1 MEKLKPVI
9 GKSSIS
15 SLKFQ
20 KKSDFDKFLNFI
32 KKQTKELEGIEKPK
46 DDRLKSILKTGAIGL
61 GIIGI
66 GALLGR
72 GKQGESGDDFGFAI
86 GRRSNKPS
94 TQLKSL
100 PKETPRTTINKKQ
113 FRGAKGTRT
122 FSGETSAKVTDLR
135 KSGRTITKEFYTKK
149 GVLSKVGETVE
160 KKIEEG
166 QKGTGDYKRG
176 SRSPMQTKQIFSI
189 PDPTPEEIKAQEKI
203 VKQYI
208 KNQKVKKR
216 INNNTNQDYIK
227 DAKKL
232 NEELKK
238 SKSTK
243 RVIRPKK
250 LFDISKRVDPLELI
264 ERQAIESSDVRK
276 LVEEQSGTKIR
287 DFKPQRKLI
296 KDRFTNKIT
305 RPGVNTFSKPDPFNR
320 YNVVDNPMLSKNP
333 YKRGFLS
340 NIFKSKVT
348 RDTIMGI
355 PTKGKFFTKAGMFFK
370 HPIVSGISFLLTLYE
385 GYREGKDIVNFKDNI
400 ITRIYDLGVA
410 INNELIHP
418 DDPSQMKLFLSES
431 SNDKI
436 RAKEIIRNQKILEL
450 KKQQLQQNGGNN
462 ILIVP
467 TNNQTEGV
475 KTTVPVPT
483 SNNEVVIPPTKPL
496 NIGENILLKKLDR

>member
-1 MEKLKPVI
+1 MEKLKPVVS
-9 GKSSIS
+9 KSSIS

-20 KKSDFDKFLNFI
+20 RKSDFDKFLNFI
-32 KKQTKELEGIEKPK
+32 KKQTKELKGIEKPK

-72 GKQGESGDDFGFAI
+72 GKQGKSGDDFGFAI

-94 TQLKSL
+94 TKLKTL
-100 PKETPRTTINKKQ
+100 PSSTPKPDPKPSKAA
-113 FRGAKGTRT
+113 FRAGKRT
-122 FSGETSAKVTDLR
+122 FSQRGKTPERLGGRKEATRLR
-135 KSGRTITKEFYTKK
+135 KTIVRGGLVTSKGLTESEALVEAGGDSGTRKTAKSQTIIEPKPNEIEKSKKLINRKKLSQRAFGKFLKDKNFRSDINKAANMATVDQFQKESFRNIKKKLRDIDKNEGAIKEFNRVKTKGRNAK
-149 GVLSKVGETVE
+149 
-160 KKIEEG
+160 
-166 QKGTGDYKRG
+166 TGMGADY
-176 SRSPMQTKQIFSI
+176 SNTSQ
-189 PDPTPEEIKAQEKI
+189 PTG
-203 VKQYI
+203 
-208 KNQKVKKR
+208 NKKR
-216 INNNTNQDYIK
+216 YRGRVKIK
-227 DAKKL
+227 DKVL
-232 NEELKK
+232 R
-238 SKSTK
+238 SG
-243 RVIRPKK
+243 
-250 LFDISKRVDPLELI
+250 
-264 ERQAIESSDVRK
+264 VR
-276 LVEEQSGTKIR
+276 G
-287 DFKPQRKLI
+287 
-296 KDRFTNKIT
+296 
-305 RPGVNTFSKPDPFNR
+305 FSNPDPFNR
-320 YNVVDNPMLSKNP
+320 FGTVSNPLMSKNP
-333 YKRGFLS
+333 YKKGFLS

-418 DDPSQMKLFLSES
+418 NDPSQMKLFLSES

>member
-61 GIIGI
+61 GIIGF
-66 GALLGR
+66 GGLLGR
-72 GKQGESGDDFGFAI
+72 GKQGKSGDDFGFAI

-94 TQLKSL
+94 TELKTL
-100 PKETPRTTINKKQ
+100 PSSTPKPDPKPSKAA
-113 FRGAKGTRT
+113 FRAGKRT
-122 FSGETSAKVTDLR
+122 FSQRGKMFERLGGRKQARNIRKVLGDKVTTSGKKFAIAGVEVGGDSGTRKTVKSQTIIKPKPGEIEASKKLINRKKLSQRSFGKFLKDKNFRGDINKAANIATVNKFEKEGFRNIKKKLR
-135 KSGRTITKEFYTKK
+135 NIDKNEGAIKEFNRVKTKGINAK
-149 GVLSKVGETVE
+149 
-160 KKIEEG
+160 
-166 QKGTGDYKRG
+166 TGMGADY
-176 SRSPMQTKQIFSI
+176 SSTSQTTGK
-189 PDPTPEEIKAQEKI
+189 
-203 VKQYI
+203 
-208 KNQKVKKR
+208 KKR
-216 INNNTNQDYIK
+216 YRGRVKIK
-227 DAKKL
+227 DKVL
-232 NEELKK
+232 R
-238 SKSTK
+238 SG
-243 RVIRPKK
+243 
-250 LFDISKRVDPLELI
+250 
-264 ERQAIESSDVRK
+264 VR
-276 LVEEQSGTKIR
+276 G
-287 DFKPQRKLI
+287 
-296 KDRFTNKIT
+296 
-305 RPGVNTFSKPDPFNR
+305 FSNPDPFNR
-320 YNVVDNPMLSKNP
+320 FGTVSNPIMSKNP
-333 YKRGFLS
+333 YKKGFLS
-340 NIFKSKVT
+340 HIFKSKVT
-348 RDTIMGI
+348 RDSIMGI
-355 PTKGKFFTKAGMFFK
+355 PPKGKFFTKAGMFFK

-418 DDPSQMKLFLSES
+418 NDPSQMKLFLSES